1 MVFSILSTKLFIP
14 TLAPDVI
21 HRPHLIEQVTAG
33 LKAGHSL
40 TLISAPAGYGKTTL
54 LAEWISTYQGQ
65 VAWLSL
71 DEQDNTELRFWK
83 YFIAALQ
90 TASKPSGQQAL
101 QLLESTQEKDH
112 QVFLTE
118 LVNDLATLDDKVVIV
133 LDDFHVISNQAIYEG
148 LLFLLEH
155 LPPSLHLI
163 IATRA
168 DPRLPISRLRVRGK
182 LTEIRIAD
190 LRFTS
195 NETLEFLN
203 NLMDLR
209 LNASD
214 IQALETRTEGWIA
227 GLKLAALSLQGHEN
241 AHTFIQAFT
250 GNQQYILEYL
260 VEEVLHRQPEATQR
274 FLVETS
280 ILERMSAPL
289 CNAITETNNSGIIL
303 PELQRR
309 NLFVIP
315 LDDEQYWYRYHH
327 LFAEFL
333 KSYLRR
339 TRANDLPTLHRRAAQ
354 WYQANNYPE
363 EALRHAFAI
372 PDYPYVSH
380 LVVNNWRQIYH
391 QGRLDTAV
399 RWLETLPSDFI
410 RNSPPLGVAVCWTL
424 FTRGDYDRITEYLD
438 DIMQVFEQMVA
449 SGKLPKEHPEYNIIK
464 QQVILLQAVVAR
476 HHGDVS
482 SAMKQIE
489 LLIPTI
495 PELGVTLGQT
505 IADMG
510 YTASYS
516 QMGYTYVAAND
527 LAQAENYLS
536 RVSPHARRCGNYLA
550 LAHATMEWVRIS
562 LLQGKIEQAETI
574 CRHEL
579 ALADQ
584 SEYADFPAFCL
595 IQLALADVLREKNS
609 MEEAESLLHTGLD
622 TARKSGHV
630 FYLAQG
636 YLIAARYHH
645 AQGKATQA
653 QEDLRKAEQ
662 IAETI
667 HNHFL
672 DDLIAQTKKKLVLK
686 SSPIQALIEPLSD
699 RELEVLRLICAGKSN
714 QEIADELFIAL
725 DTVKRHI
732 NNLYGKLGVRRRSQA
747 IIESHRLGLS

>member
-14 TLAPDVI
+14 TLAPDI
-21 HRPHLIEQVTAG
+21 IRRPHLIEQVNAG

-101 QLLESTQEKDH
+101 QLLASTQEKDH

-155 LPPSLHLI
+155 LPPSLHLF

-241 AHTFIQAFT
+241 AHFFIQAFT

-260 VEEVLHRQPEATQR
+260 VDEVLQRQPEALQR
-274 FLVETS
+274 FLLETS
-280 ILERMSAPL
+280 ILDRLCAPL
-289 CNAITETNNSGIIL
+289 CNAITESNTGVDIL
-303 PELQRR
+303 ADLLRR

-315 LDDEQYWYRYHH
+315 LDGEQYWYRYHH

-333 KSYLRR
+333 KSHLKR
-339 TRANDLPTLHRRAAQ
+339 TRADDLPMIHRRAAQ
-354 WYQANNYPE
+354 WYHANNFPE

-372 PDYPYVSH
+372 PDYPYVSQ
-380 LVVNNWRQIYH
+380 LVLNNWRQIYH

-399 RWLETLPSDFI
+399 QWLETLPSDFI
-410 RNSPPLGVAVCWTL
+410 RNTPPLGVAYCWTL
-424 FTRGDYDRITEYLD
+424 FVRGDYDRIENYLD
-438 DIMQVFEQMVA
+438 DINEVFNEMLA
-449 SGKLPKEHPEYNIIK
+449 SGTFPKGHPEFDIIK
-464 QQVILLQAVVAR
+464 QQVILLQAIIMR
-476 HHGDVS
+476 HHGDVD
-482 SAMKQIE
+482 SAKKEIE
-489 LLIPTI
+489 LLLPTI
-495 PELGVTLGQT
+495 PELGKTLGQT

-510 YTASYS
+510 YTACYS
-516 QMGYTYVAAND
+516 QLGYTYVAAND
-527 LAQAENYLS
+527 FEQAASYLS
-536 RVSPHARRCGNYLA
+536 MVSPHARRCGNFFA
-550 LAHATMEWVRIS
+550 LAHSTMEWVRIS
-562 LLQGKIEQAETI
+562 LLQGQIEKAEKI
-574 CRHEL
+574 CRYEL
-579 ALADQ
+579 ELADQ
-584 SEYADFPAFCL
+584 HEYADYPAFCL
-595 IQLALADVLREKNS
+595 IQLALVDVLRLKKS
-609 MEEAESLLHTGLD
+609 FDEAEELLHKGLE

-630 FYLAQG
+630 MYLAQG
-636 YLIAARYHH
+636 YLIAARLHH
-645 AQGKATQA
+645 SQGKASQA
-653 QEDLRKAEQ
+653 QDDILKGER
-662 IAETI
+662 IAESI

-672 DDLIAQTKKKLVLK
+672 DDMIKQTRKELLIK
-686 SSPIQALIEPLSD
+686 SSPLQALIEPLSE

-747 IIESHRLGLS
+747 IIEAQKIELF